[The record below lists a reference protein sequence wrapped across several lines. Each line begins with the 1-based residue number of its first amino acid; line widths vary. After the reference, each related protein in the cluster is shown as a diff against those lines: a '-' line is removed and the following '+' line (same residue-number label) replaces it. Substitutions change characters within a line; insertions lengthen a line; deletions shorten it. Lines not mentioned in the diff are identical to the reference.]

1 MSQFKYC
8 IFVFLVLNSFLSF
21 PQQIEDDVEIRRN
34 EIAFKIS
41 DTKLKIQ
48 NGNFDVALKNL
59 ENLLS
64 ETEKINDKKSQA
76 IVLSNFS
83 DLYLATENI
92 ESAETYI
99 FKAISIQNNID
110 DPLNLAI
117 SRFNPRKNKI

>member
-21 PQQIEDDVEIRRN
+21 PQQIEDDVEIMRN
-34 EIAFKIS
+34 EIAFKII

-83 DLYLATENI
+83 DLLSTI
-92 ESAETYI
+92 
-99 FKAISIQNNID
+99 
-110 DPLNLAI
+110 PLNLILVGEFSA
-117 SRFNPRKNKI
+117 FELTNKILS

>member
-34 EIAFKIS
+34 EIAFKII

-48 NGNFDVALKNL
+48 NGNFDGALKNL

-92 ESAETYI
+92 ESAE
-99 FKAISIQNNID
+99 
-110 DPLNLAI
+110 NLYFQGNFD
-117 SRFNPRKNKI
+117 SK